1 MLRYYWIQQT
11 ETMLVKM
18 SSATLPYFYEYLGAG
33 GVLVI
38 TPLTD
43 RCYLC
48 LMGALQ
54 MDLGGAPAGP
64 AGTGKTETT
73 KDLAKALAKQ
83 CVVFNCSEGLD
94 YKMMGRF
101 FSGLAQSGAWCC
113 FDEFNRID
121 IEVLSV
127 IAQQLITIRN
137 AKAARMKMFMFE
149 GREIKLNMSCAT
161 FITMNPGYA
170 GRTEL
175 PDNLKALFR
184 PMSMMVPDYAL
195 IAEVILYSEG
205 FDFSKMLAKKMVL
218 MYKLCSEQLSQQD
231 HYDFGMR
238 AIKSVLVNFI
248 FFLAPI
254 KK

>member
-1 MLRYYWIQQT
+1 MFMIEMLNVEGVKTCDMALLVINIFRNDFNWLKMLRYYWIDTT
-11 ETMLVKM
+11 ETIQTKM
-18 SSATLPYFYEYLGAG
+18 SSASLPYFYEYLGAG

-137 AKAARMKMFMFE
+137 AKAARMKRFMFE
-149 GREIKLNMSCAT
+149 GREIKLNMSCAA
-161 FITMNPGYA
+161 FITMNPG
-170 GRTEL
+170 
-175 PDNLKALFR
+175 N
-184 PMSMMVPDYAL
+184 
-195 IAEVILYSEG
+195 
-205 FDFSKMLAKKMVL
+205 
-218 MYKLCSEQLSQQD
+218 C
-231 HYDFGMR
+231 
-238 AIKSVLVNFI
+238 
-248 FFLAPI
+248 FFLFF
-254 KK
+254 